1 MQLHQRLPNQSW
13 QKISE
18 EGVVYFQLED
28 NHETIAESEKVK
40 KNYRF
45 KHELKMTFLFNF
57 LR

>member
-40 KNYRF
+40 KKLQVQTRVENDF
-45 KHELKMTFLFNF
+45 SF
-57 LR
+57 